1 MAMGEI
7 ATILDTKTEK
17 MHKVYNNK
25 REQDS
30 NYFIFTK

>member
-7 ATILDTKTEK
+7 ASILDTKTEIV
-17 MHKVYNNK
+17 HKVYNNK

-30 NYFIFTK
+30 KYFVFTK